1 MKRSLIL
8 LIFMFLSTVTL
19 MFLTSRSEKKN
30 ARIKTHLTLPNPDKP
45 NDTPIKDLYGKFQAA
60 KLKQRGDWKRVEAFR
75 DLNLNKLKNPA
86 DVFMDIDNIL
96 SELDI
101 EYENTKMPDSTPK
114 KLGDYQ
120 YYEYK
125 LALKCTFEE
134 FTQFII
140 NLEKNDKIFI
150 IHELIFDNDNFA
162 SKEQEIK
169 KSFEVTI
176 WAISFSKTNK
186 KVKKK

>member
-8 LIFMFLSTVTL
+8 LIFMFLSTITL
-19 MFLTSRSEKKN
+19 MFLTSRSEGKN
-30 ARIKTHLTLPNPDKP
+30 DNIRTHLNGNIASKLEDP
-45 NDTPIKDLYGKFQAA
+45 PIKDLFGKFQAA
-60 KLKQRGDWKRVEAFR
+60 KLEEKGAWKRVESFR

-86 DVFMDIDNIL
+86 EVFMDIDNIL
-96 SELDI
+96 RKLKI
-101 EYENTKMPDSTPK
+101 EHENTKMPDSAPK
-114 KLGDYQ
+114 KIGDYE

-125 LALKCTFEE
+125 LALECTFED

-140 NLEKNDKIFI
+140 NLEKSDKIFI

>member
-8 LIFMFLSTVTL
+8 LIFMFLSTITL
-19 MFLTSRSEKKN
+19 MFLTSRSEGKN
-30 ARIKTHLTLPNPDKP
+30 NNIRTHLNGSNTSKLKDP
-45 NDTPIKDLYGKFQAA
+45 PIKDLFGQFQAV
-60 KLKQRGDWKRVEAFR
+60 KLRQRGDWTRVESFR
-75 DLNLNKLKNPA
+75 DLNLNELKNPA

-96 SELDI
+96 SDLDI
-101 EYENTKMPDSTPK
+101 EYENTKMPDSAPK
-114 KLGDYQ
+114 KIGDYK

-125 LALKCTFEE
+125 LALECTFED
-134 FTQFII
+134 FTQFIV
-140 NLEKNDKIFI
+140 NLEKSDKIFI

-162 SKEQEIK
+162 SKEQEIN